1 MLFLLHAK
9 LAKPATMSDKEFYG
23 IWQKETEVASAALKA
38 GLINALYKVA
48 GRTEVVA
55 IVEAKAADDIDALLH
70 GMPIWQ
76 LGFSHLVYD
85 VILTPLREYASWAE
99 ELKNRKL
106 S

>member
-23 IWQKETEVASAALKA
+23 VWQKETEVASAALKA

-55 IVEAKAADDIDALLH
+55 IVEAKTADDIDALLH
-70 GMPIWQ
+70 GMPIWK
-76 LGFSHLVYD
+76 LGFSHLVHE
-85 VILTPLREYASWAE
+85 VNLTPLREYASWTE
-99 ELKNRKL
+99 ELKNRA
-106 S
+106 